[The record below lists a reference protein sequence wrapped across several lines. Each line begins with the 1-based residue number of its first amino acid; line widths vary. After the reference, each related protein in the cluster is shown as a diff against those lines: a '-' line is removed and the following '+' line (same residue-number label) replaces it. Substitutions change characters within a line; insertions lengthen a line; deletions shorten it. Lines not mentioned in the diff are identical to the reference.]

1 MKRDDEPSRELVK
14 TFATSRGELTIQPE
28 RSGHYT
34 FTFLQ
39 LSDANYKKVALKG
52 PSIDQVVHPPAS
64 ADFAHH
70 ASAGGRSKR
79 KINSCSGNTVDVNV
93 DLRGTGPWNLDVQVV
108 GPKGSEVVRVEKIT
122 TPRKKI
128 QVPIPAAIDRDGG
141 TFEIDLGKSCI
152 LTSFSYYAYYAPCS
166 ERRRCLWLQAF
177 VVCPRDHCER
187 SQSEGKYSILS
198 DVYLY

>member
-1 MKRDDEPSRELVK
+1 MQRDNEPARELVK

-70 ASAGGRSKR
+70 ASSGGRSKR
-79 KINSCSGNTVDVNV
+79 KINSCSGKTVDVDV

-122 TPRKKI
+122 TPKKRI
-128 QVPIPAAIDRDGG
+128 QVPIPTVIDRDGG
-141 TFEIDLGKSCI
+141 AFEIDLGTCCPFR
-152 LTSFSYYAYYAPCS
+152 LFHSF
-166 ERRRCLWLQAF
+166 CL
-177 VVCPRDHCER
+177 PY
-187 SQSEGKYSILS
+187 GM
-198 DVYLY
+198 